1 MSDKRLDELI
11 EGVNA
16 WIEEAEEEEAPGNGG
31 ELKGERD
38 AAAEGE
44 GSPVE
49 GEKTGKAWEDRTL
62 YGTPLRKT
70 DMRNVVGY
78 CRKHRGYI
86 TANQIRRK
94 ECLKKQCHYLERLEN
109 LFWEKREKKKAEK
122 KRRKAERGY

>member
-1 MSDKRLDELI
+1 MSDKRLDELVY
-11 EGVNA
+11 GA
-16 WIEEAEEEEAPGNGG
+16 DLYIEEQSEERSAPDAGEKNPGAET
-31 ELKGERD
+31 
-38 AAAEGE
+38 AA
-44 GSPVE
+44 E

-94 ECLKKQCHYLERLEN
+94 ECLKKQCHYLERVEN
-109 LFWEKREKKKAEK
+109 PFWEEREKKKAEK